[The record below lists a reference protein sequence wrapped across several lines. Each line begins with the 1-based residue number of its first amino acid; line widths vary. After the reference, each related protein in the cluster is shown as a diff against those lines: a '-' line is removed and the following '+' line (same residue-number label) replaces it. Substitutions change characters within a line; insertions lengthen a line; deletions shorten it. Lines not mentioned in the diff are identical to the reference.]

1 MGFAFCSVSYVLLP
15 SIAKI
20 KKTPQILINAFT
32 LCYITSSEKEIPD
45 LLFSQELLV
54 PSLFVRHCKKLLYVQ
69 CSSLLEAKFDKS
81 VIELGALTM

>member
-15 SIAKI
+15 SIVKI

-45 LLFSQELLV
+45 L
-54 PSLFVRHCKKLLYVQ
+54 
-69 CSSLLEAKFDKS
+69 
-81 VIELGALTM
+81 